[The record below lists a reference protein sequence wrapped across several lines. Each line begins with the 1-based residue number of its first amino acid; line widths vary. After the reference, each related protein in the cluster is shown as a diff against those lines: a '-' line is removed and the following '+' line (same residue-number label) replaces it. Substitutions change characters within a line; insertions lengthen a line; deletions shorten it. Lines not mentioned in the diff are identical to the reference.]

1 MMPARLPVGVQL
13 VSLEVDLD
21 FDAGRQSAV
30 DRFIKLGKNWKL
42 ILYHHIILKKNNKK
56 ASI

>member
-42 ILYHHIILKKNNKK
+42 TMIG
-56 ASI
+56 